1 MHLNKYFNSVC
12 CKEVYWTVEHATQ
25 APKKLPSNETVSEP
39 VKGMLSSSEFFF
51 PKKSAPIGP
60 WRIEHTFLGDGF
72 RCVPFTHQKSMTDR
86 SIDATTT
93 DQPIDKQIKQPTNQ
107 QTNIRF
113 HTGPLE
119 NLPAFYLRT
128 NSNSTRSNLNQ
139 QLCVPKVIDLF
150 YKHVNILA
158 NI

>member
-1 MHLNKYFNSVC
+1 MHAVNFESTVDRTESILKTSPMHLNKYFNSVC

-72 RCVPFTHQKSMTDR
+72 RCVPFTH
-86 SIDATTT
+86 
-93 DQPIDKQIKQPTNQ
+93 
-107 QTNIRF
+107 
-113 HTGPLE
+113 
-119 NLPAFYLRT
+119 
-128 NSNSTRSNLNQ
+128 
-139 QLCVPKVIDLF
+139 
-150 YKHVNILA
+150 
-158 NI
+158 